1 VTSVTES
8 ISKAEEEQGG
18 TVKTAV
24 DQSSRGRGKARSRV
38 VILVVALIVAGVA
51 AVAATGQTKT
61 QKDVTITWMT
71 FETPNLPASFW
82 EDVRTRFEA
91 ANPGISVKRLVTPSL
106 DRDGYAKQLLA
117 SGQFPDVLQA
127 ITPQDYVSQGL
138 LYAFSP
144 AEVASWHVTTPGAG
158 TIGGKQYSIPNEAQ
172 VIPLVYYNKSI
183 FAKLHLR
190 IPTTWAQF
198 LAVCKKIKAAG
209 ITPLELGGS
218 KDTWGSWIF
227 LGGIFSTDVLG
238 KDPNWIVQRKA
249 GKVHFTDLLVKR
261 AFTKWAAL
269 AKAGYFNKDAL
280 SLDYPHM
287 QQEFLAGKAAMY
299 PMGSWAASASAVGAS
314 KFGTGVFRIPTAN
327 GAIVEPDFAAGGVF
341 VSAKSANLAA
351 AKKLAQFWA
360 LDKKTDDA
368 LATNDA
374 GLMTI
379 KGYEPPSGLPAVYYQ
394 TAKLFTQPSTA
405 TRKIKRVD
413 VMFFNRGDR
422 ASAPGMDTYYA
433 QAAQNILLGKSVDSQ
448 LKFLDVQWDK
458 ASRK

>member
-1 VTSVTES
+1 
-8 ISKAEEEQGG
+8 
-18 TVKTAV
+18 VKITRVVA
-24 DQSSRGRGKARSRV
+24 SSRRRRPSRV
-38 VILVVALIVAGVA
+38 LLGAVVLTLAAAGVA
-51 AVAATGQTKT
+51 AVAATAQTKRH
-61 QKDVTITWMT
+61 QDVTITWMT

-91 ANPGISVKRLVTPSL
+91 ANPGIHVKRLVTPTL

-138 LYAFSP
+138 LYAFTP
-144 AEVASWHVTTPGAG
+144 AEVASWHVTTPTAG

-172 VIPLVYYNKSI
+172 VIPLVYYNKAI
-183 FAKLHLR
+183 FAKLHLK
-190 IPTTWAQF
+190 IPKTWAQF
-198 LAVCKKIKAAG
+198 VAICKKIKAAH
-209 ITPLELGGS
+209 ITPIQLGGS
-218 KDTWGSWIF
+218 KDTWASWIF

-238 KDPNWIVQRKA
+238 KDPNWILQRKA
-249 GKVHFTDLLVKR
+249 GKVHFTDPLVQH
-261 AFTKWAAL
+261 AFNKWAAL
-269 AKAGYFNKDAL
+269 AKAGFFNKDAL

-287 QQEFLAGKAAMY
+287 QQEFLAGKTAMY

-314 KFGTGVFRIPTAN
+314 KFGTGVFRIPTDS

-341 VSAKSANLAA
+341 VSAKSANLDA
-351 AKKLAQFWA
+351 AKKLATFWA

-379 KGYEPPSGLPAVYYQ
+379 KGYTPPSGLPGVYYQ
-394 TAKLFTQPSTA
+394 TAKLFTQPST
-405 TRKIKRVD
+405 KKHKVKRVD

-422 ASAPGMDTYYA
+422 ASAPGMDAFYA
-433 QAAQNILLGKSVDSQ
+433 SAAQNILLGRSVKAQ

-458 ASRK
+458 ASAHK

>member
-1 VTSVTES
+1 MLG
-8 ISKAEEEQGG
+8 A
-18 TVKTAV
+18 
-24 DQSSRGRGKARSRV
+24 
-38 VILVVALIVAGVA
+38 VALMLVAAGVA
-51 AVAATGQTKT
+51 ALTATAQTKR
-61 QKDVTITWMT
+61 QQDVTITWMT

-91 ANPGISVKRLVTPSL
+91 ANPGINVKRLVTPTL

-138 LYAFSP
+138 LYAFTP
-144 AEVASWHVTTPGAG
+144 AEVASWHVTTPKAG

-172 VIPLVYYNKSI
+172 VIPLVYYNKAI
-183 FAKLHLR
+183 FAKLHLK
-190 IPTTWAQF
+190 IPKTWAQF
-198 LAVCKKIKAAG
+198 VAICKKTKAAG

-218 KDTWGSWIF
+218 KDTWASWIF
-227 LGGIFSTDVLG
+227 LGGIFSTDVLS
-238 KDPNWIVQRKA
+238 KNPNWILQRKA
-249 GKVHFTDLLVKR
+249 GKVHFTDPLVQR
-261 AFTKWAAL
+261 AFTKWAAF

-287 QQEFLAGKAAMY
+287 QQAFLDGKAAMY

-314 KFGTGVFRIPTAN
+314 KFGTGVFRLPTGN
-327 GAIVEPDFAAGGVF
+327 GSIVEPDFAAGGVF
-341 VSAKSANLAA
+341 VSAKSAHLDA

-379 KGYEPPSGLPAVYYQ
+379 KGYKPPSSLPSVYYQ
-394 TAKLFTQPSTA
+394 TLRLFTQASTE
-405 TRKIKRVD
+405 KQKVKRVD

-422 ASAPGMDTYYA
+422 ASAPGMDTFYA
-433 QAAQNILLGKSVDSQ
+433 QAAQNIILGKSVQSQ
-448 LKFLDVQWDK
+448 LKFLDAQWKK
-458 ASRK
+458 ASGHQ

>member
-1 VTSVTES
+1 MM
-8 ISKAEEEQGG
+8 
-18 TVKTAV
+18 
-24 DQSSRGRGKARSRV
+24 RSAWRTRA
-38 VILVVALIVAGVA
+38 LLGAVALILVVAGVA
-51 AVAATGQTKT
+51 ALTATAQTKRH
-61 QKDVTITWMT
+61 QDVTITWMT
-71 FETPNLPASFW
+71 FETPNLPAKFW

-91 ANPGISVKRLVTPSL
+91 ANPGINVKRLVTPTL

-138 LYAFSP
+138 LYAFTP
-144 AEVASWHVTTPGAG
+144 AEVASWHVTTPSAG

-172 VIPLVYYNKSI
+172 VIPLVYYNKAI
-183 FAKLHLR
+183 FAKLHLT
-190 IPTTWAQF
+190 IPRTWAQF
-198 LAVCKKIKAAG
+198 VAICKRIKAAG
-209 ITPLELGGS
+209 ITPIELGGS
-218 KDTWGSWIF
+218 KDTWASWIF

-238 KDPNWIVQRKA
+238 ANPNWILQRKA
-249 GKVHFTDLLVKR
+249 GKVHFTDPLVQR
-261 AFTKWAAL
+261 AFNKWAAL

-287 QQEFLAGKAAMY
+287 QQAFLDGKAAMY

-314 KFGTGVFRIPTAN
+314 KFGTGVFRLPTNN
-327 GAIVEPDFAAGGVF
+327 GSIVEPDFAAGGVF
-341 VSAKSANLAA
+341 VSAKSSNLAA
-351 AKKLAQFWA
+351 AKKLAEFWA

-379 KGYEPPSGLPAVYYQ
+379 KGYRAPSGLPSVYYA
-394 TAKLFTQPSTA
+394 TARLFTQPSTP
-405 TRKIKRVD
+405 RQRVKRVD

-433 QAAQNILLGKSVDSQ
+433 QAAQSILLGKSVASQ

-458 ASRK
+458 ASGK

>member
-1 VTSVTES
+1 
-8 ISKAEEEQGG
+8 
-18 TVKTAV
+18 VKIGK
-24 DQSSRGRGKARSRV
+24 SRRRWSRV
-38 VILVVALIVAGVA
+38 AAAVAAVLALAGVA
-51 AVAATGQTKT
+51 AVTAAGQP
-61 QKDVTITWMT
+61 QRQHDVTITWMT

-82 EDVRTRFEA
+82 EDVRTRFQE
-91 ANPGISVKRLVTPSL
+91 ANPGINVKRLVTPSL

-127 ITPQDYVSQGL
+127 ITPQDYAGEGL
-138 LYAFSP
+138 LYPFTPS
-144 AEVASWHVTTPGAG
+144 EVASWHVTTPNAG

-172 VIPLVYYNKSI
+172 VIPLVYYNKQI
-183 FAKLHLR
+183 FAKLHLK

-198 LAVCKKIKAAG
+198 TAICKKIKAAG
-209 ITPLELGGS
+209 YTPIELGGS

-227 LGGIFSTDVLG
+227 LGGIFSVDVLG
-238 KDPNWIVQRKA
+238 KDPNWILQRKA
-249 GKVHFTDLLVKR
+249 GKVHFTDPLVKR
-261 AFTKWAAL
+261 AFDKWAAL

-287 QQEFLAGKAAMY
+287 QSEFLAGKTAMY

-314 KFGTGVFRIPTAN
+314 TFGTSVFRLPSNN
-327 GAIVEPDFAAGGVF
+327 GSIVEPDFAAGGVF
-341 VSAKSANLAA
+341 VSAKSANLEA
-351 AKKLAQFWA
+351 AKKLAEFWA

-379 KGYEPPSGLPAVYYQ
+379 KGYQPPSGLPAVYYQ

-405 TRKIKRVD
+405 KQRVKRVD

-433 QAAQNILLGKSVDSQ
+433 QAAQNILLGKSVESQ
-448 LKFLDVQWDK
+448 LKFLDQQWDK
-458 ASRK
+458 AATK